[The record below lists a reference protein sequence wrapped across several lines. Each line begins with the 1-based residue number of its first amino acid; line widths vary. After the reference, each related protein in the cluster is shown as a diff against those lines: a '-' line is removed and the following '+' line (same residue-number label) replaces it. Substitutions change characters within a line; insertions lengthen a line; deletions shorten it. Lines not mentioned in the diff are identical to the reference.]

1 MDREGYRPLPQPSDL
16 TEREKEDAMGSYL
29 MMFAAWGVGLPLP
42 LVNVLAAV
50 IYYFVNRG
58 KGPFVK
64 FHAHQSMTSQIMVG
78 LLNAGVVFGVL
89 RIVFWEYEVSR
100 YYIAYVITAVV
111 INVAYFVF
119 SILAAVRARKGR
131 FLYMWFFGKLA
142 YHFTFFMSGR
152 GDVDSEVI
160 NAPPKGM

>member
-1 MDREGYRPLPQPSDL
+1 
-16 TEREKEDAMGSYL
+16 MGAYL

-50 IYYFVNRG
+50 IYYYVNRG

-64 FHAHQSMTSQIMVG
+64 FHAHQSMTSQIMIG
-78 LLNAGVVFGVL
+78 LLNAGVIFGLL
-89 RIVFWEYEVSR
+89 RVVFWEYSVNR
-100 YYIAYVITAVV
+100 YYTAYVITVVV
-111 INVAYFVF
+111 INVVYFIF

-131 FLYMWFFGKLA
+131 FMYLWFFGKLA
-142 YHFTFFMSGR
+142 YHVTFLASGR
-152 GDVDSEVI
+152 DGASPEVI